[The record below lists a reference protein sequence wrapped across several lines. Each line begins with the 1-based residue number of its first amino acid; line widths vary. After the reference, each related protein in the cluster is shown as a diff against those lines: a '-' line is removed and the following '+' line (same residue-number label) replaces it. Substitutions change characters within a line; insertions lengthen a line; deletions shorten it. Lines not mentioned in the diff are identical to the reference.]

1 MLGGGGGGVA
11 GDGDRSAALPAGATE
26 ARPAPAAAH
35 GAAAAGR
42 GGGWTPLDEG
52 MSVGGLGGAALP
64 WLHGVEFRVNAA
76 AGAAQDTAGPI
87 SQTVTYTASCAGP
100 GP

>member
-1 MLGGGGGGVA
+1 MGGGGGGVA

-26 ARPAPAAAH
+26 ARPAPAAAP
-35 GAAAAGR
+35 GAAAAA
-42 GGGWTPLDEG
+42 GGWTPLDEG
-52 MSVGGLGGAALP
+52 MSVGGLGGAVLP

-87 SQTVTYTASCAGP
+87 SQTVTYAASCAGP